1 MNYVEPLTPREQE
14 VFALV
19 TQGYTNQEIAELL
32 FISTNTV
39 QNHVRSILGKLGV
52 QSRIQALHK
61 AYYFIPRDPDLFC
74 EKPHSEKQQEHAVV
88 PLPHRYSAH
97 DG

>member
-74 EKPHSEKQQEHAVV
+74 EKPHSEKQQEHVV
-88 PLPHRYSAH
+88 VSLPHRYSVH